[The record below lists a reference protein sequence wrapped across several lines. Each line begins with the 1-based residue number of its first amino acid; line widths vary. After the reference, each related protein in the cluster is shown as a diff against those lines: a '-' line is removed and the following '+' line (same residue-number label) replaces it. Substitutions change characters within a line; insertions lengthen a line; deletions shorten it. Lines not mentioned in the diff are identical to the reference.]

1 MGEIVIVIF
10 QKRKNGRKKNMSN
23 VATKIFLKQ
32 KKNKKECIRAY
43 YKKLKQNKFHI
54 LIRLRD
60 QKMLQKEMLKIG
72 KVKLKT

>member
-43 YKKLKQNKFHI
+43 YKKLKPK
-54 LIRLRD
+54 
-60 QKMLQKEMLKIG
+60 
-72 KVKLKT
+72 